1 MLRIA
6 LFGAVALAIGGCATN
21 WDPAQHGLVE
31 DNTPSIEAQLGQLP
45 MEVLDAKSIG
55 KLDWKSVATHPAWR
69 SAPRPDW
76 RGRTFPDD
84 PWRIARWHERFFPGS
99 YLRFELQE
107 DKRDRTAHRIVFQS
121 TAVDETDCATFQP
134 RLILH
139 YGRPSD
145 VGRVE
150 YPQPRGTVVL
160 DEAQWKIGLT
170 SISFYCVSAP
180 GRASVKLDLLL
191 EPSGRSTP
199 LLRATGVGRIP

>member
-6 LFGAVALAIGGCATN
+6 FSSAIALVIGGCATS
-21 WDPAQHGLVE
+21 WDPAQHHLVE
-31 DNTPSIEAQLGQLP
+31 VRTPSIEAQLGQLP
-45 MEVLDAKSIG
+45 MNVLDATSVG
-55 KLDWKSVATHPAWR
+55 ELEWKTIAMHPAWR
-69 SAPRPDW
+69 LAPRPDW

-84 PWRIARWHERFFPGS
+84 PWRIARWHERYFPGGH
-99 YLRFELQE
+99 LKFELQE
-107 DKRDRTAHRIVFQS
+107 GKLDRNAHRIVFRS
-121 TAVDETDCATFQP
+121 TALNETDCAAVQP
-134 RLILH
+134 RLILN
-139 YGRPSD
+139 YGQPSD

-150 YPQPRGTVVL
+150 YPQPHGTVVL

-180 GRASVKLDLLL
+180 GGTSVKLDLLL